1 MLSIE
6 SFLLY
11 DLILCLPNPK
21 DVKVTVLMPDMAS
34 FSVLCNVND
43 VLETEET
50 KYDPSVAIPPIA
62 C

>member
-21 DVKVTVLMPDMAS
+21 DVKVTVLIPDMAS

-50 KYDPSVAIPPIA
+50 K
-62 C
+62 

>member
-1 MLSIE
+1 
-6 SFLLY
+6 
-11 DLILCLPNPK
+11 
-21 DVKVTVLMPDMAS
+21 MPDMAS